1 MSTKIDLSMPNAF
14 VPGQG
19 NLSPEEEAMVARR
32 YKVLGPAYRLMYE
45 KPLHLVR
52 GEGVWL
58 YDASGRA
65 YLDVYNNVTSLGHCH
80 PRVVEAI
87 REQVG
92 ILATNT
98 RYLHSLILDYA
109 ERLLATFPS
118 SLGHVMFAC
127 TGSEANDLAYR
138 IAKYHT
144 GGTGVIITDMAYHGI
159 SDAVSQFSPSLGK
172 AVNLGGHVR
181 TVPSPHAYHH
191 PSADIAAKF
200 TADVQAAVDDLLR
213 HGIKPAMLIVDSLFT
228 SDGVLAEPKGFL
240 KGAVE
245 VIRAAGGLF
254 VADEVQPGFARTGD
268 FMWGF
273 QRHGLE
279 PDIVTLGKPMG
290 NGQPISATVIRPE
303 IVQQFGENA
312 RYFNTFGG
320 NAVSCAA
327 ALAVLKAI
335 QEEKLQENAKVVGDY
350 MIEGLSKLK
359 DRYDIVGDV
368 RGAGLLFGLEI
379 VTDRKSAKAG
389 REATTRIV
397 NRMRNDGVL
406 ISICGKGYNVLK
418 IRPPLVFSR
427 ENVDTFLGALD
438 RALAAE

>member
-1 MSTKIDLSMPNAF
+1 MSMPNAF

-19 NLSPEEEAMVARR
+19 NLSSEDDAMVARR
-32 YKVLGPAYRLMYE
+32 YRLLGPAYRLMYE
-45 KPLHLVR
+45 NPLHLVR

-58 YDASGRA
+58 YDVNGRP

-118 SLGHVMFAC
+118 ALGHVMFAC

-138 IAKYHT
+138 IAKFHT
-144 GGTGVIITDMAYHGI
+144 GGTGVIVTDMSYHGI
-159 SDAVSQFSPSLGK
+159 SDTVSQFSPSLGK
-172 AVNLGGHVR
+172 SVNLGVHVR
-181 TVPSPHAYHH
+181 TVPSPHAYHYPH
-191 PSADIAAKF
+191 CDIGAKF
-200 TADVQAAVDDLLR
+200 TADVKSAIDDLLR

-228 SDGVLAEPKGFL
+228 SDGVLADPGGFL
-240 KGAVE
+240 KGAVDA
-245 VIRAAGGLF
+245 IRAAGGIF

-273 QRHGLE
+273 QRHGVE
-279 PDIVTLGKPMG
+279 PDMVTLGKPMG

-303 IVQQFGENA
+303 ILQEFGENA

-327 ALAVLKAI
+327 AFAVLQAI
-335 QEEKLQENAKVVGDY
+335 QDEKLQENARVVGAH
-350 MIEGLSKLK
+350 MAEGLSKLK
-359 DRYDIVGDV
+359 ARHDIVGDV
-368 RGAGLLFGLEI
+368 RGAGLIFGLEI
-379 VTDRKSAKAG
+379 VTDQTSAKAG
-389 REATTRIV
+389 REATTRVV
-397 NRMRNDGVL
+397 NRMRDDGVL
-406 ISICGKGYNVLK
+406 ISVCGKGYNVLK

-427 ENVDTFLGALD
+427 ENADMFLAALD

>member
-1 MSTKIDLSMPNAF
+1 MIF
-14 VPGQG
+14 
-19 NLSPEEEAMVARR
+19 
-32 YKVLGPAYRLMYE
+32 
-45 KPLHLVR
+45 
-52 GEGVWL
+52 
-58 YDASGRA
+58 
-65 YLDVYNNVTSLGHCH
+65 
-80 PRVVEAI
+80 
-87 REQVG
+87 
-92 ILATNT
+92 
-98 RYLHSLILDYA
+98 
-109 ERLLATFPS
+109 
-118 SLGHVMFAC
+118 
-127 TGSEANDLAYR
+127 
-138 IAKYHT
+138 
-144 GGTGVIITDMAYHGI
+144 
-159 SDAVSQFSPSLGK
+159 
-172 AVNLGGHVR
+172 
-181 TVPSPHAYHH
+181 
-191 PSADIAAKF
+191 
-200 TADVQAAVDDLLR
+200 
-213 HGIKPAMLIVDSLFT
+213 DSLFT

>member
-1 MSTKIDLSMPNAF
+1 MSMPNAF

-19 NLSPEEEAMVARR
+19 NLSAEDETLVARR

-45 KPLHLVR
+45 NPLHLVR

-58 YDASGRA
+58 YDATGRA

-92 ILATNT
+92 VLATNT

-109 ERLLATFPS
+109 EKLLATFPAA
-118 SLGHVMFAC
+118 LGHVMFAC

-138 IAKYHT
+138 IAKFHT
-144 GGTGVIITDMAYHGI
+144 GGTGVIVTDMSYHGI
-159 SDAVSQFSPSLGK
+159 SDTVSQFSPSLGK
-172 AVNLGGHVR
+172 AVNLGSHVR
-181 TVPSPHAYHH
+181 TVPSPHAYHY
-191 PSADIAAKF
+191 PQADIAAKF
-200 TADVQAAVDDLLR
+200 TADVQAAIDDLLR

-228 SDGVLAEPKGFL
+228 SDGVLAEPRGFL
-240 KGAVE
+240 KGAVDA
-245 VIRAAGGLF
+245 IRAAGGVF

-273 QRHGLE
+273 QRHGVE
-279 PDIVTLGKPMG
+279 PDMVTLGKPMG
-290 NGQPISATVIRPE
+290 NGQPISGTVIRPE
-303 IVQQFGENA
+303 IVQGFGENA

-327 ALAVLKAI
+327 ALAVLQAI
-335 QEEKLQENAKVVGDY
+335 EEEKLQGNARLVGTH
-350 MIEGLSKLK
+350 MAEGLSKLK
-359 DRYDIVGDV
+359 ARYDIVGDA
-368 RGAGLLFGLEI
+368 RGAGLIFGLEI
-379 VTDRKSAKAG
+379 VTGKAG
-389 REATTRIV
+389 SKPDREATTRVV
-397 NRMRNDGVL
+397 NRMRDDGVL
-406 ISICGKGYNVLK
+406 ISVCGKDYNVLK

-427 ENVDTFLGALD
+427 ENAEMFLGALD
-438 RALAAE
+438 RSLAAE